1 MIEKEMEI
9 TEEEIEF
16 IELFRK
22 ASDRNKEEA
31 KKYLEENLL
40 EDNWCGKV
48 H

>member
-1 MIEKEMEI
+1 MIEKEIEI
-9 TEEEIEF
+9 IEEEIEF

-22 ASDRNKEEA
+22 SSDKDKEEA

>member
-1 MIEKEMEI
+1 MIEKEIEI
-9 TEEEIEF
+9 IEEEIEF

-40 EDNWCGKV
+40 EDDWCGKV

>member
-1 MIEKEMEI
+1 MIEKEIEI

-16 IELFRK
+16 IELLRK
-22 ASDRNKEEA
+22 SSDKDKKEA

>member
-1 MIEKEMEI
+1 MIEKEIEI

-22 ASDRNKEEA
+22 ASDEDREEV

>member
-1 MIEKEMEI
+1 MIGITDEEM
-9 TEEEIEF
+9 EF

-40 EDNWCGKV
+40 EDKWRGKV

>member
-1 MIEKEMEI
+1 MIEKEIEI

-22 ASDRNKEEA
+22 ALDKDKEEA